1 MLSRGKE
8 GQKGRRGEEK
18 RKKKK
23 KEKKSKNFDKK
34 LAIKNVLVIKEKK
47 KIEIYI

>member
-8 GQKGRRGEEK
+8 GQKVRRGEEK
-18 RKKKK
+18 RKKRKRRKK
-23 KEKKSKNFDKK
+23 AKILIKK

-47 KIEIYI
+47 KR